1 MEPIRKTAKG
11 LLLPDNLHEKQNV
24 AEVIA
29 VGPGRRTESG
39 GHVPVSFAVGDRI
52 LLPES
57 FLSTEV
63 KCDGEDYILLKEDD
77 VLGKFLKE

>member
-1 MEPIRKTAKG
+1 MVSEQKNI
-11 LLLPDNLHEKQNV
+11 

-29 VGPGRRTESG
+29 CGPGRRSDSG
-39 GHVPVSFAVGDRI
+39 SHIPVGFKAGDRI

-63 KCDGEDYILLKEDD
+63 KFDGEEYLLLREDD
-77 VLGKFLKE
+77 VLGVFNKE